1 MLRQSARRHAALAGG
16 VLAFAAFL
24 AAISLMPREWRSI
37 LRETA
42 IDFVLGADRRIR
54 PSKTT
59 GVPLAII
66 DIDRRSLEALGPW
79 PWPRDT
85 IAQLVEAVADG
96 RPAVVAIDILFAEA
110 DTRSPAAIARQLGSL
125 TKNADIASLAAT
137 LPDGDKR
144 LSDAIR
150 SIPVAL
156 GFVLD
161 SRGSNP
167 VPGVPVLVRGGSE
180 AIEDVWHMSAGTAP
194 ASPLVGAVAGLGA
207 LSLPGDAD
215 GAVRRVP
222 LFVGIGQTL
231 RPGLALEAVRLLNH
245 SSSYIIESDAQ
256 LLAVGHQKIPLPR
269 DGLLRL
275 APVDPRS
282 RDARTISAVD
292 VIADRATRNKLAGVV
307 AFIGGSAPELGGLRE
322 TPGDPLVAS
331 VQLQADAVQ
340 QIVTQRVPLGVPFFQ
355 EILLTF
361 VLGGIGLVAAVA
373 LSPILGA
380 SVVVI
385 AIAATWF
392 GAVLLSVASD
402 RLFDPLIP
410 SLGAFAVF
418 VTTSV
423 GSYAF
428 VAQREARIRSRFEQH
443 LSPAV
448 VRRIAEEPGILKLSG
463 ERREVTALFT
473 DIEGFTAMTHRAEP
487 EQLVAVLDGYIEGVT
502 TIVMANG
509 GMVDKIV
516 GDSVHALFNAPIDL
530 SDHPRRAV
538 DCAMEIRTWARTYQ
552 SRQEAKAIGLGR
564 TRIGIETGLAIV
576 GDIGIRSK
584 LDYTA
589 HGDAVNSAA
598 RLEAANKQFGSTIC
612 VGPVA
617 MSRCEASLFRP
628 LGVIVLRGL
637 DAPIAVFEPWPSGT
651 STGWRDRYLAAY
663 QAMEAQPAAAA
674 GMFDELAAECPQ
686 DQVPRSMAARLR
698 TPQPP

>member
-156 GFVLD
+156 GFVLN

-361 VLGGIGLVAAVA
+361 VLGGIGLVAAMA

-516 GDSVHALFNAPIDL
+516 GNSVHALFNAPIDL

>member
-1 MLRQSARRHAALAGG
+1 MLRQSARRHAALASG

-24 AAISLMPREWRSI
+24 AAISLMPRDWRSI

-54 PSKTT
+54 HSKTA
-59 GVPLAII
+59 GVPLAIV

-150 SIPVAL
+150 IVPVAL

-194 ASPLVGAVAGLGA
+194 ASPLVKAVAGLGA

-222 LFVGIGQTL
+222 LFVGIGQKL
-231 RPGLALEAVRLLNH
+231 RPGLALEAVRLLSH

-340 QIVTQRVPLGVPFFQ
+340 QIVTQRVPLGLPFLQ

-392 GAVLLSVASD
+392 AAVLLSVASD

-418 VTTSV
+418 ATTSV

-502 TIVMANG
+502 TIVMPMGEWSTRSSAIPCTPCSMRRSTSPIIHG
-509 GMVDKIV
+509 EPLTAPWKFAPGPGPISRVRRQRPL
-516 GDSVHALFNAPIDL
+516 ALAEPGSASRPDL
-530 SDHPRRAV
+530 RSSATSGSGPNSTIRPTAMPLIRPRVWKQRTSNLARRFALGRLRRRAARPHFSGHSASSS
-538 DCAMEIRTWARTYQ
+538 CAVWTRRLPSPNPGLPE
-552 SRQEAKAIGLGR
+552 RQQA
-564 TRIGIETGLAIV
+564 
-576 GDIGIRSK
+576 
-584 LDYTA
+584 
-589 HGDAVNSAA
+589 
-598 RLEAANKQFGSTIC
+598 
-612 VGPVA
+612 
-617 MSRCEASLFRP
+617 
-628 LGVIVLRGL
+628 GVIATSPR
-637 DAPIAVFEPWPSGT
+637 IWRWNPS
-651 STGWRDRYLAAY
+651 RR
-663 QAMEAQPAAAA
+663 
-674 GMFDELAAECPQ
+674 
-686 DQVPRSMAARLR
+686 
-698 TPQPP
+698 